1 MKDDVVSI
9 ARPSEVS
16 VESDASSVASDRA
29 SDANSSGDSDLESL
43 TLPTKK
49 KRKPKHTDPED
60 FAQAMASILGAQLKG
75 SAQAAPILAKNR
87 SADRKLAEEKL
98 EHQAVKTLTNE
109 RRKLREKGRVIP
121 DHSNA
126 SYEKRLRK
134 VATRGVVKLF
144 NAIRTQQTKGK
155 TAHEVINE
163 DASRRKVA
171 ELSKDNFLDLLKT
184 GNTT

>member
-1 MKDDVVSI
+1 MKEDLASTF
-9 ARPSEVS
+9 PSEVS

-29 SDANSSGDSDLESL
+29 SDANSSGDSDMESL
-43 TLPTKK
+43 TLPTKR
-49 KRKPKHTDPED
+49 KRKPKHTDPEA
-60 FAQAMASILGAQLKG
+60 FAQAMASILGTQLKG
-75 SAQAAPILAKNR
+75 SAKAAPILAKNR
-87 SADRKLAEEKL
+87 AADRKLAEEKL
-98 EHQAVKTLTNE
+98 EHQAIKTLNNE
-109 RRKLREKGRVIP
+109 RKKLREKGRVIP
-121 DHSNA
+121 DYSNA

-144 NAIRTQQTKGK
+144 NAIRTQQTRGK